1 MELELFHAVAEDIH
15 TLTSGTVM
23 NDFDYLWSPNELF
36 RFNFFSVCESNN
48 HYLGIEII
56 KFEKIVWVTNRDN
69 PFEDTSG
76 VLNITEDGNL
86 LLGNRHGIR
95 ITLNSDNPAM
105 SSNTSAILL
114 DSGNLILKA
123 GDQIVWQSFDHPSDT
138 ILSGMKLG
146 LFAALNSRQPREH
159 LLTSWIST
167 AIAASGTF
175 TLGVDPNNTNQL
187 VVWQRGKLFWQS
199 GNRNGHNFTY
209 FPASGPFN
217 DLESSNLK
225 FSYISNGNGSYY
237 TYSAPPNY
245 ISLFA
250 INPTGEIHFFQGG
263 NNKYS
268 VCLGL
273 GDCKDMCINNCSC
286 KAYGSLQTDGKGCRF
301 SYDQYPQISKSEEPF
316 YLRNNSIIIRN
327 TTHAIKNSTHI
338 KEENSKKKRYLWVII
353 VSPLVFLIVVA
364 VVCSLCYFRFLKDN
378 SRGFHIALVMLV
390 SGYESIEWAILIT
403 SASMNQFLVAYSYIC
418 ILYFSGQRKSE
429 N

>member
-1 MELELFHAVAEDIH
+1 MKSVRSRSSSHYSHLVLLLCLMELELFHAAAEDIH
-15 TLTSGTVM
+15 TLTPGTVM

-36 RFNFFSVCESNN
+36 RLKFFSVGESSN

-56 KFEKIVWVTNRDN
+56 KFEKIVWVANRDN

-86 LLGNRHGIR
+86 LLSNRHGIR
-95 ITLNSDNPAM
+95 ITLNSESPAM

-123 GDQIVWQSFDHPSDT
+123 GDQIVWQSSDHPSDT
-138 ILSGMKLG
+138 ILSAMKLR

-159 LLTSWIST
+159 LLTSWISI

-175 TLGVDPNNTNQL
+175 TLGVDPNKTNQL
-187 VVWQRGKLFWQS
+187 VIWLRGKLFWQS

-237 TYSAPPNY
+237 TYSVPPNY

-250 INPTGEIHFFQGG
+250 INPTGEVHFFQGG

-268 VCLGL
+268 IWYLYCNAGEENGSKGCIDKKPSKCNSGYQFIQKYGYLESWEHLYNFSLAL
-273 GDCKDMCINNCSC
+273 GDFKDMCINNCSC

-301 SYDQYPQISKSEEPF
+301 SYDQILRYQN
-316 YLRNNSIIIRN
+316 LRNLFTCA
-327 TTHAIKNSTHI
+327 TT
-338 KEENSKKKRYLWVII
+338 
-353 VSPLVFLIVVA
+353 
-364 VVCSLCYFRFLKDN
+364 
-378 SRGFHIALVMLV
+378 
-390 SGYESIEWAILIT
+390 
-403 SASMNQFLVAYSYIC
+403 AS
-418 ILYFSGQRKSE
+418 
-429 N
+429 